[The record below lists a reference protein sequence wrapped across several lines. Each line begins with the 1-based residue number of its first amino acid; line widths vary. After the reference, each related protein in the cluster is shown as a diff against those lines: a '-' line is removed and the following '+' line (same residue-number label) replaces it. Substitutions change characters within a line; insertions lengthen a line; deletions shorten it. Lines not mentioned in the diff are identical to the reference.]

1 MLLARTTLLLI
12 SALLGLVPVSAQASD
27 VAFGEAGTCGTTSC
41 CCEAP
46 ADLPGAVLET
56 ADACP
61 CTEPAPPPS
70 ERHDQTPAPPSV
82 SPESPEAEAGEVVAV
97 PSPTPRTI
105 APSTHAA
112 PVPPPRVLHGV
123 RLL

>member
-1 MLLARTTLLLI
+1 MSLARTTLLLI

-27 VAFGEAGTCGTTSC
+27 LPLGEAGACGTTSC
-41 CCEAP
+41 CCEGP
-46 ADLPGAVLET
+46 AELPEVGLET

-61 CTEPAPPPS
+61 CSEPAPAPS
-70 ERHDQTPAPPSV
+70 ERHDQTPAPAPVAQQSTD
-82 SPESPEAEAGEVVAV
+82 ADAGQIVAT
-97 PSPTPRTI
+97 PSPASRTI

-112 PVPPPRVLHGV
+112 PAPPSRVLHGV